1 MAIQSFAD
9 QATETLFRTGHVK
22 KSAGWQ
28 NVVKIALRKLDML
41 HYASKLSDL
50 MAPPNNRLEALKG
63 PLKGCHSIRI
73 NDQWRLVFIWTE
85 NGPNDVR
92 IIDYHK

>member
-9 QATETLFRTGHVK
+9 QPTETLFRTGHVK
-22 KSAGWQ
+22 KSASWQ

-85 NGPNDVR
+85 NGPNEVR
-92 IIDYHK
+92 IVDYHK